1 MQENINELEK
11 ELYKLNNENEKI
23 LKTLKEAFKESDLK
37 DTKLNVY
44 LEEKK
49 Q

>member
-1 MQENINELEK
+1 MQENINELDE

-23 LKTLKEAFKESDLK
+23 LKTLEAFKESDLK
-37 DTKLNVY
+37 DTKLNLY
-44 LEEKK
+44 LEEKN